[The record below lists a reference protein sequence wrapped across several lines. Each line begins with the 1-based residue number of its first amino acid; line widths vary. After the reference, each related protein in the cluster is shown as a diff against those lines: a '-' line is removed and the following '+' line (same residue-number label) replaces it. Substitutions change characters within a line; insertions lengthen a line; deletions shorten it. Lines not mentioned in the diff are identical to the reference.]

1 MITEKRLWHLFDAA
15 AYFNFGGKTM
25 KNKKLI
31 LIAVALVAVIALML
45 GIYLGT
51 RPETV
56 AGSKTITVTV
66 VHKDGSEKVFTCTTE
81 EEKLGPVLV
90 AENIVVAE
98 YGEFGLYFNTADG
111 ETADYSVDGG
121 WWQVFVGEEAAT
133 LGADSLPIA
142 DGDSF
147 MLVYTIG

>member
-1 MITEKRLWHLFDAA
+1 
-15 AYFNFGGKTM
+15 M
-25 KNKKLI
+25 KNRRMI
-31 LIAVALVAVIALML
+31 VIAVGLVVCVAVML

-56 AGSKTITVTV
+56 TGGKNITVTV
-66 VHKDGSEKVFTCTTE
+66 VHKDGSEKVFTCQTE
-81 EEKLGPVLV
+81 EEYLGPVLV

-111 ETADYSVDGG
+111 ETADWNVDNG
-121 WWQVFVGEEAAT
+121 WWQVFVGEEAAM

-142 DGDSF
+142 DGDTF
-147 MLVYTIG
+147 KLVYTIG

>member
-1 MITEKRLWHLFDAA
+1 
-15 AYFNFGGKTM
+15 M
-25 KNKKLI
+25 KNRRMI
-31 LIAVALVAVIALML
+31 VIAVGLVVCVAVMF

-56 AGSKTITVTV
+56 TGGKNITVTV
-66 VHKDGSEKVFTCTTE
+66 VHKDGTEKVFTCQTE
-81 EEKLGPVLV
+81 EEYLGPVLV
-90 AENIVVAE
+90 AENIVVGE

-142 DGDSF
+142 DGDTF
-147 MLVYTIG
+147 KLVYTIG